1 MHSIKL
7 KKQGETR
14 SGLNKLK
21 RASMRLFIAS
31 PIILNDYASIQED
44 FKGIIEGKWVEE
56 QNLHLTWVFLGDV
69 DDDKPVINKLKEIS
83 PLENSID
90 IKELGYFGRPPKI
103 FFTKSEEKIL
113 YYKAREFKNAGFDLY
128 RFKPHI
134 TLCRIKTIH
143 DYKSY
148 KEKLKSYREK
158 ELGIVLPEISL
169 YESKFTSGSINYQC
183 KYTIT
188 SF

>member
-1 MHSIKL
+1 
-7 KKQGETR
+7 
-14 SGLNKLK
+14 
-21 RASMRLFIAS
+21 MRLFIAS

-56 QNLHLTWVFLGDV
+56 QNLHLTWVFLGDI

-113 YYKAREFKNAGFDLY
+113 YYKAREFRDSGFDLY
-128 RFKPHI
+128 RFKPHM
-134 TLCRIKTIH
+134 TLCRIKTIL
-143 DYKSY
+143 DYKAY
-148 KEKLKSYREK
+148 KERLKTYRERS
-158 ELGIVLPEISL
+158 LGIILPEINL
-169 YESKFTSGSINYQC
+169 YESTLSSKGAQYNC
-183 KYTIT
+183 RYTIKL
-188 SF
+188 